1 MADYY
6 INSDKGKELANSLRA
21 GDMAE
26 ASDGSTWR
34 KEADGS
40 ITVTKNGQTMTGRVG
55 VSAPAVSETASSG
68 STSVSTPVLEES
80 QSQQSSPL
88 QTETQLQATE
98 LEKAQ
103 GQQPAQKTEEL
114 SASEKAKEATSNVT
128 AGLGQ
133 SMSDDLLN

>member
-40 ITVTKNGQTMTGRVG
+40 ITVRR
-55 VSAPAVSETASSG
+55 TAR
-68 STSVSTPVLEES
+68 P
-80 QSQQSSPL
+80 
-88 QTETQLQATE
+88 
-98 LEKAQ
+98 
-103 GQQPAQKTEEL
+103 
-114 SASEKAKEATSNVT
+114 
-128 AGLGQ
+128 
-133 SMSDDLLN
+133 